1 MPSSEFMPSLS
12 RKIKLHA
19 RVDNQTMR
27 KIFLK
32 SAAAVFFSVLGLSAC
47 QPSLNWRNV
56 QIPETTLSFEL
67 PCKPDKTTKPVSM
80 AGQTL
85 ELSVV
90 GCEAGDAVWAVMSA
104 KLSADA
110 DRTELLKGWRQAT
123 LQNMRATQIEDAAW
137 MPGRITALPGALRLK
152 ARGTTA
158 KGEPVHAHAVWFAH
172 LEGDSVRVVHAV
184 VYQNQGHKKDLKLDQ
199 KHDPKQSQS
208 ADLLIESM
216 KLP

>member
-1 MPSSEFMPSLS
+1 M
-12 RKIKLHA
+12 
-19 RVDNQTMR
+19 
-27 KIFLK
+27 
-32 SAAAVFFSVLGLSAC
+32 
-47 QPSLNWRNV
+47 
-56 QIPETTLSFEL
+56 PETTLSFEL

-104 KLSADA
+104 KLNADA

-123 LQNMRATQIEDAAW
+123 LQNMRANQIEDATW
-137 MPGRITALPGALRLK
+137 MPARMTALPGALRLK
-152 ARGTTA
+152 AIGTTA
-158 KGEPVHAHAVWFAH
+158 KGEPVRAHAVWFAH

-184 VYQNQGHKKDLKLDQ
+184 VYQNQGHKKDLKQDQ
-199 KHDPKQSQS
+199 KYDPKQSQS

>member
-1 MPSSEFMPSLS
+1 MPSLS

-32 SAAAVFFSVLGLSAC
+32 NAAAIFFSVLGLSAC

-56 QIPETTLSFEL
+56 QMPETTLSFEL

-85 ELSVV
+85 ELSVL

-123 LQNMRATQIEDAAW
+123 LQNMRANQIEDATW
-137 MPGRITALPGALRLK
+137 MPARMTALPGALRLK
-152 ARGTTA
+152 AIGTTA
-158 KGEPVHAHAVWFAH
+158 KGEPVRAHAVWFAH
-172 LEGDSVRVVHAV
+172 LEGDAVRVVHAV
-184 VYQNQGHKKDLKLDQ
+184 VYQNQGHKKDLKQDQ
-199 KHDPKQSQS
+199 KYDPKQSQS

>member
-1 MPSSEFMPSLS
+1 MPSLS

-32 SAAAVFFSVLGLSAC
+32 NAAAIFFSVLGLSAC

-56 QIPETTLSFEL
+56 QMPETTLSFEL

-104 KLSADA
+104 KLNADA

-123 LQNMRATQIEDAAW
+123 LQNMRANQIEDATW
-137 MPGRITALPGALRLK
+137 MPARMTALPGALRLK
-152 ARGTTA
+152 AIGTTA
-158 KGEPVHAHAVWFAH
+158 KGEPVRAHAVWFAH
-172 LEGDSVRVVHAV
+172 LEGDAVRVVHAV
-184 VYQNQGHKKDLKLDQ
+184 VYQNQGHKKDLKQDQ
-199 KHDPKQSQS
+199 KYDPKQSQS

>member
-1 MPSSEFMPSLS
+1 
-12 RKIKLHA
+12 
-19 RVDNQTMR
+19 
-27 KIFLK
+27 
-32 SAAAVFFSVLGLSAC
+32 
-47 QPSLNWRNV
+47 
-56 QIPETTLSFEL
+56 
-67 PCKPDKTTKPVSM
+67 M

-123 LQNMRATQIEDAAW
+123 LQNMRATQIEDATW
-137 MPGRITALPGALRLK
+137 VPGRMTALPGALRLK
-152 ARGTTA
+152 ASGITA
-158 KGEPVHAHAVWFAH
+158 KGEAVRAHAVWFAH
-172 LEGDSVRVVHAV
+172 LEGESVRVVHAV
-184 VYQNQGHKKDLKLDQ
+184 VYQNQGLKQDLKQD
-199 KHDPKQSQS
+199 QS

>member
-1 MPSSEFMPSLS
+1 MPSLS

-32 SAAAVFFSVLGLSAC
+32 NAAAIFFSVLGLSAC

-56 QIPETTLSFEL
+56 QMPETTLSFEL

-110 DRTELLKGWRQAT
+110 DCTELLKGWRQAT
-123 LQNMRATQIEDAAW
+123 LQNMRANQIEDATW
-137 MPGRITALPGALRLK
+137 MPARMTALPGALRLK
-152 ARGTTA
+152 AIGTTA
-158 KGEPVHAHAVWFAH
+158 KGEPVRAHAVWFAH
-172 LEGDSVRVVHAV
+172 LEGDAVRVVHAV
-184 VYQNQGHKKDLKLDQ
+184 VYQNQGHKKDLKQDQ
-199 KHDPKQSQS
+199 KYDPKQSQS

>member
-1 MPSSEFMPSLS
+1 
-12 RKIKLHA
+12 
-19 RVDNQTMR
+19 MR

-32 SAAAVFFSVLGLSAC
+32 NAAAIFFSVLGLSAC

-56 QIPETTLSFEL
+56 QMSETRLSFEL
-67 PCKPDKTTKPVSM
+67 PCKPDKTTKPVTM

-123 LQNMRATQIEDAAW
+123 LQNMRANQIEDATW
-137 MPGRITALPGALRLK
+137 MPTRMTALPGALRLK
-152 ARGTTA
+152 AIGTTA
-158 KGEPVHAHAVWFAH
+158 KGEPVRAHAVWFAH

-184 VYQNQGHKKDLKLDQ
+184 VYQNPGHKKDLKQDQ

>member
-1 MPSSEFMPSLS
+1 
-12 RKIKLHA
+12 
-19 RVDNQTMR
+19 MR
-27 KIFLK
+27 KNFLK
-32 SAAAVFFSVLGLSAC
+32 SAAAGFFSVLGLSAC

-56 QIPETTLSFEL
+56 QMPETTLSFEL
-67 PCKPDKTTKPVSM
+67 PCKPDKTTKPVTM
-80 AGQTL
+80 AGQAL

-123 LQNMRATQIEDAAW
+123 LQNMRANQIEDATW
-137 MPGRITALPGALRLK
+137 MPARMTALPGALRLK
-152 ARGTTA
+152 AIGTTA
-158 KGEPVHAHAVWFAH
+158 KGEPVRADAVWFAH

-184 VYQNQGHKKDLKLDQ
+184 VYQNQGHKKDLKQDL

>member
-1 MPSSEFMPSLS
+1 
-12 RKIKLHA
+12 
-19 RVDNQTMR
+19 MR
-27 KIFLK
+27 KNVLK
-32 SAAAVFFSVLGLSAC
+32 NAAAVFFAVMGLSAC

-56 QIPETTLSFEL
+56 QMPETTLSFEL
-67 PCKPDKTTKPVSM
+67 PCKPDKTTKPVTM
-80 AGQTL
+80 AGQSL
-85 ELSVV
+85 ELSVL

-199 KHDPKQSQS
+199 KHDPKQSQG

>member
-1 MPSSEFMPSLS
+1 
-12 RKIKLHA
+12 
-19 RVDNQTMR
+19 MR

-32 SAAAVFFSVLGLSAC
+32 NAAAVFFSVLGLSAC
-47 QPSLNWRNV
+47 QPSLNWRTV
-56 QIPETTLSFEL
+56 QMPETRLSFEL
-67 PCKPDKTTKPVSM
+67 PCKPDKTTKPVTM

-104 KLSADA
+104 KLSANA
-110 DRTELLKGWRQAT
+110 DRTELMKGWRQAT
-123 LQNMRATQIEDAAW
+123 LQNMRATEIEDATW
-137 MPGRITALPGALRLK
+137 MPGRMTALPDALRLK

-158 KGEPVHAHAVWFAH
+158 KGEPVRAHAVWFSH

-184 VYQNQGHKKDLKLDQ
+184 VYQNQGLKQD
-199 KHDPKQSQS
+199 QS

>member
-12 RKIKLHA
+12 RKIQPHA

-27 KIFLK
+27 KNFLK

-56 QIPETTLSFEL
+56 QMPETTISFEL
-67 PCKPDKTTKPVSM
+67 PCKPDKTTKPVTM
-80 AGQTL
+80 AGQAL
-85 ELSVV
+85 ELSVL

-184 VYQNQGHKKDLKLDQ
+184 VYQNQGHKKEL
-199 KHDPKQSQS
+199 KHDPKQDQS

>member
-1 MPSSEFMPSLS
+1 MPSLS

-32 SAAAVFFSVLGLSAC
+32 NAAAIFFSVLGLSAC

-56 QIPETTLSFEL
+56 QMPETTLSFEL

-123 LQNMRATQIEDAAW
+123 LQNMRANQIEDATW
-137 MPGRITALPGALRLK
+137 MPARMTALPGALRLK
-152 ARGTTA
+152 AIGTTA
-158 KGEPVHAHAVWFAH
+158 KGEPVRAHAVWFAH
-172 LEGDSVRVVHAV
+172 LEGDAVRVVHAV
-184 VYQNQGHKKDLKLDQ
+184 VYQNQGHKKDLKQDQ
-199 KHDPKQSQS
+199 KYDPKQSQS

>member
-1 MPSSEFMPSLS
+1 
-12 RKIKLHA
+12 
-19 RVDNQTMR
+19 MR

-32 SAAAVFFSVLGLSAC
+32 NAAAIFFSVLGLSAC

-56 QIPETTLSFEL
+56 QMPETTLSFEL

-104 KLSADA
+104 KLNADA

-123 LQNMRATQIEDAAW
+123 LQNMRANQIEDATW
-137 MPGRITALPGALRLK
+137 MPVRMTALPGALRLK
-152 ARGTTA
+152 AIGTTA
-158 KGEPVHAHAVWFAH
+158 KGEPVRAHAVWFAH

-184 VYQNQGHKKDLKLDQ
+184 VYQNQGHKKDLKQDQ
-199 KHDPKQSQS
+199 KYDPKQSQS

>member
-1 MPSSEFMPSLS
+1 MPSLS
-12 RKIKLHA
+12 RKINLHA

-32 SAAAVFFSVLGLSAC
+32 NAAAIFFSVLGLSAC

-56 QIPETTLSFEL
+56 QMPETTLSFEL

-123 LQNMRATQIEDAAW
+123 LQNMRANQIEDATW
-137 MPGRITALPGALRLK
+137 MPARMTALPGALRLK
-152 ARGTTA
+152 AIGTTA
-158 KGEPVHAHAVWFAH
+158 KGEPVRAHAVWFAH
-172 LEGDSVRVVHAV
+172 LEGDAVRVVHAV
-184 VYQNQGHKKDLKLDQ
+184 VYQNQGHKKDLKQDQ
-199 KHDPKQSQS
+199 KYDPKQSQS

>member
-1 MPSSEFMPSLS
+1 MPSLS

-32 SAAAVFFSVLGLSAC
+32 NAAAIFFSVLGLCAC
-47 QPSLNWRNV
+47 QPSLNWRTV
-56 QIPETTLSFEL
+56 QMPGTTLSFEL
-67 PCKPDKTTKPVSM
+67 PCKPDKTTKPVTM

-85 ELSVV
+85 ELSVM

-104 KLSADA
+104 KLRADA

-123 LQNMRATQIEDAAW
+123 LQNMRANQIEDASW
-137 MPGRITALPGALRLK
+137 IPGRVAALPGALRSK
-152 ARGTTA
+152 ASGTSA
-158 KGEPVHAHAVWFAH
+158 KGQPVRAHAVWFAH
-172 LEGDSVRVVHAV
+172 LEGDAVRVVHAV
-184 VYQNQGHKKDLKLDQ
+184 VYQNQDA
-199 KHDPKQSQS
+199 KQDAKQDHS
-208 ADLLIESM
+208 ADLLIESI

>member
-1 MPSSEFMPSLS
+1 
-12 RKIKLHA
+12 
-19 RVDNQTMR
+19 MR

-32 SAAAVFFSVLGLSAC
+32 NAAAVFFSVLGLSAC
-47 QPSLNWRNV
+47 QPSLNWRTV
-56 QIPETTLSFEL
+56 QMPETRLSFEL
-67 PCKPDKTTKPVSM
+67 PCKPDKTTKPVTM

-104 KLSADA
+104 KLSANA
-110 DRTELLKGWRQAT
+110 DRTELMKGWRQAT
-123 LQNMRATQIEDAAW
+123 LQNMRATEIEDATW
-137 MPGRITALPGALRLK
+137 MPGRMTALPDALRLM

-158 KGEPVHAHAVWFAH
+158 KGEPVRAHAVWFSH

-184 VYQNQGHKKDLKLDQ
+184 VYQNQGHKKDPKQDPKL
-199 KHDPKQSQS
+199 DPKQDLS

>member
-1 MPSSEFMPSLS
+1 MPSLS

-32 SAAAVFFSVLGLSAC
+32 NAAAIFFSVLGLSAC

-56 QIPETTLSFEL
+56 QMPETTLSFEL

-123 LQNMRATQIEDAAW
+123 LQNMRANQIEDATW
-137 MPGRITALPGALRLK
+137 MPARMTALPGALRLK
-152 ARGTTA
+152 AIGTTA
-158 KGEPVHAHAVWFAH
+158 KGEPVRAHAVWFAH

-184 VYQNQGHKKDLKLDQ
+184 VYQNQGHKKDQKLDQ
-199 KHDPKQSQS
+199 KHDPKQSQG

>member
-1 MPSSEFMPSLS
+1 MPSLS
-12 RKIKLHA
+12 RKIKPHA

-27 KIFLK
+27 KNFLK

-56 QIPETTLSFEL
+56 QMPETTLSFEL
-67 PCKPDKTTKPVSM
+67 PCKPDKTTKPVTM

-85 ELSVV
+85 ELSVL

-104 KLSADA
+104 KLGANA

-184 VYQNQGHKKDLKLDQ
+184 VYQNQGHKKDLK
-199 KHDPKQSQS
+199 HDPKQDQS

>member
-1 MPSSEFMPSLS
+1 
-12 RKIKLHA
+12 
-19 RVDNQTMR
+19 MR

-32 SAAAVFFSVLGLSAC
+32 NAAAIFFSVLGLSAC

-56 QIPETTLSFEL
+56 QMSETRLSFEL
-67 PCKPDKTTKPVSM
+67 PCKPDKTTKPVTM

-123 LQNMRATQIEDAAW
+123 LQNMRANQIEDATW
-137 MPGRITALPGALRLK
+137 MPTRMTALPGALRLK
-152 ARGTTA
+152 AIGTTA
-158 KGEPVHAHAVWFAH
+158 KGEPVRAHAVWFAH

-184 VYQNQGHKKDLKLDQ
+184 VYQNQGHKKNLKQDQ

-216 KLP
+216 TVP

>member
-12 RKIKLHA
+12 RKIQPHA

-27 KIFLK
+27 KNFLK

-56 QIPETTLSFEL
+56 QMPETTLSFEL
-67 PCKPDKTTKPVSM
+67 PCKPDKTTKPVTM
-80 AGQTL
+80 AGQSL
-85 ELSVV
+85 ELSVL

-104 KLSADA
+104 KLSAYA

-123 LQNMRATQIEDAAW
+123 LQNMRASQIEDATW
-137 MPGRITALPGALRLK
+137 MPGRIKALPGALRSK
-152 ARGTTA
+152 AHGTTA
-158 KGEPVHAHAVWFAH
+158 KGEPVRAHAVWFAH

-184 VYQNQGHKKDLKLDQ
+184 VYQNQGHKKEL
-199 KHDPKQSQS
+199 KHDPKQDQS

>member
-1 MPSSEFMPSLS
+1 MPSLS
-12 RKIKLHA
+12 RKINLHA

-32 SAAAVFFSVLGLSAC
+32 NAAAIFFSVLGLSAC

-56 QIPETTLSFEL
+56 QMPETTLSFEL

-123 LQNMRATQIEDAAW
+123 LQNMRANQIEDETW
-137 MPGRITALPGALRLK
+137 MPARMTALPGALRLK
-152 ARGTTA
+152 AIGTTA
-158 KGEPVHAHAVWFAH
+158 KGEPVRAHAVWFAH
-172 LEGDSVRVVHAV
+172 LEGDAVRVVHAV
-184 VYQNQGHKKDLKLDQ
+184 VYQNQGHKKDLKQDQ
-199 KHDPKQSQS
+199 KYDPKQSQS